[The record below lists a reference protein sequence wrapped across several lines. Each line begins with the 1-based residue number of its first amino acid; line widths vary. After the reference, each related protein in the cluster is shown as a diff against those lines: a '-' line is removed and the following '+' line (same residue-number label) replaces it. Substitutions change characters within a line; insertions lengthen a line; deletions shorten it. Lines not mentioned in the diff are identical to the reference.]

1 MECRD
6 DIDALQALRI
16 QIDQELLDLSF
27 LSDGESIGRREL
39 TKSTSAPDLRNLHLT
54 VTDMESSSVCSV
66 DDLSQGSVGAV
77 RFLGTSTSSSENRN
91 GFVIV
96 DVKRSKEWL
105 DTYL

>member
-6 DIDALQALRI
+6 DIDSLHALRM
-16 QIDQELLDLSF
+16 QIDRELLDLSF
-27 LSDGESIGRREL
+27 LSDGESMGQVK
-39 TKSTSAPDLRNLHLT
+39 KSSSAPDLRNLHLT

-66 DDLSQGSVGAV
+66 DDLSQGSLGAA
-77 RFLGTSTSSSENRN
+77 RFLGPSTSGCKNRN
-91 GFVIV
+91 GFVTT

>member
-6 DIDALQALRI
+6 DLDALHALRI

-27 LSDGESIGRREL
+27 LSEGENMGQREL
-39 TKSTSAPDLRNLHLT
+39 RKSTSVPDLRNLQVT

-66 DDLSQGSVGAV
+66 DDLSQGSAGAA
-77 RFLGTSTSSSENRN
+77 RFLGTSSSGSGNQN
-91 GFVIV
+91 GFVALE
-96 DVKRSKEWL
+96 VKRSKEWL

>member
-6 DIDALQALRI
+6 DIDALRALRI

-27 LSDGESIGRREL
+27 VSEGESLGQREL
-39 TKSTSAPDLRNLHLT
+39 RKSTSAPDLRSLQVT

-66 DDLSQGSVGAV
+66 DDLSQGSTGAGQ
-77 RFLGTSTSSSENRN
+77 FLGRRLSRGENQN
-91 GFVIV
+91 GFGAM
-96 DVKRSKEWL
+96 DKRSKEWL